1 MTQKRFTPAYPAE
14 LRERGVRLFQEN
26 RADYRSDSAAYRAIA
41 PKLGCSPD
49 SLRVWCQQ
57 AERDAGQRGG
67 LTSAEKD
74 RIKDLER
81 EVRELRQ
88 ANEILKKASAL
99 FRGGGARPPVP
110 QMIAFIDDHRSVFGV
125 GPICRVL
132 GIASS
137 TYYVFKA
144 VERDPELAS
153 GRARQDQLD
162 MAAIQ
167 LAFDGSRGRYGARK
181 VWHQLRREGH
191 DVARC
196 TVERLMKVMGLQ
208 GVVRG
213 KKVITTNPDAAQ
225 PCPDDKVNRAF
236 VAAMPNQLWVSD
248 FTYVS
253 SWQGMVYV
261 AFIIDVFA
269 RKIVGWRV
277 STSMTTGFV
286 LDALNQAICQR
297 APSEA
302 DKLIHH
308 SDRGSQYLSIRYTER
323 LAEAGIDT
331 SVGSVGDSYDNALAE
346 SIIGLFKTEV
356 IKFLGPWKSAAQV
369 EWETLKWVDSYD
381 NTRLHSAIGYITPN
395 EAEEAYHTCLSTA
408 EKAA

>member
-1 MTQKRFTPAYPAE
+1 M
-14 LRERGVRLFQEN
+14 
-26 RADYRSDSAAYRAIA
+26 
-41 PKLGCSPD
+41 
-49 SLRVWCQQ
+49 
-57 AERDAGQRGG
+57 
-67 LTSAEKD
+67 
-74 RIKDLER
+74 
-81 EVRELRQ
+81 
-88 ANEILKKASAL
+88 IL
-99 FRGGGARPPVP
+99 
-110 QMIAFIDDHRSVFGV
+110 FIDDHRGVFGV
-125 GPICRVL
+125 EPICRVL
-132 GIASS
+132 GIAPS
-137 TYYVFKA
+137 TYYDRKA
-144 VERDPELAS
+144 VERDPNLAS
-153 GRARQDQLD
+153 DRAKQDQLD
-162 MAAIQ
+162 MAAVKE
-167 LAFDGSRGRYGARK
+167 AFDGSRGRYGARK
-181 VWHQLRREGH
+181 VWHQLRRERH

-196 TVERLMKVMGLQ
+196 TVERLMKAMGLQ

-213 KKVITTNPDAAQ
+213 KKVITTNPDTAQ

-236 VAAMPNQLWVSD
+236 VADMPNQLWVSD

-297 APSEA
+297 ARSEA

-356 IKFLGPWKSAAQV
+356 IKFLGPWKSVGQV
-369 EWETLKWVDSYD
+369 EWETLKWVDWY
-381 NTRLHSAIGYITPN
+381 NKTRLHSAIGYITPN
-395 EAEEAYHTCLSTA
+395 EAEEAFYANLNVD

>member
-1 MTQKRFTPAYPAE
+1 
-14 LRERGVRLFQEN
+14 
-26 RADYRSDSAAYRAIA
+26 
-41 PKLGCSPD
+41 
-49 SLRVWCQQ
+49 
-57 AERDAGQRGG
+57 
-67 LTSAEKD
+67 
-74 RIKDLER
+74 
-81 EVRELRQ
+81 
-88 ANEILKKASAL
+88 
-99 FRGGGARPPVP
+99 
-110 QMIAFIDDHRSVFGV
+110 MIAFIDDHRSVHGV

-132 GIASS
+132 EIAPS
-137 TYYVFKA
+137 TYYAFKA
-144 VERDPELAS
+144 AERDPDLAS
-153 GRARQDQLD
+153 DRARQDRLD
-162 MAAIQ
+162 KVAIKD
-167 LAFDGSRGRYGARK
+167 AFDGSRGRYGARK

-191 DVARC
+191 DIARC
-196 TVERLMKVMGLQ
+196 TVERLMQVMGLQ

-236 VAAMPNQLWVSD
+236 VADMPNQLWVSD

-323 LAEAGIDT
+323 LADAGIDT

-356 IKFLGPWKSAAQV
+356 IKFLGPWKSVGQV
-369 EWETLKWVDSYD
+369 EWETLKWVDWYN
-381 NTRLHSAIGYITPN
+381 NTRLHSAIGYITPQ
-395 EAEEAYHTCLSTA
+395 EAEEAFYASLNVD

>member
-1 MTQKRFTPAYPAE
+1 MQTPCCA
-14 LRERGVRLFQEN
+14 RGEIGCLTALDQDGYSTACSANDRVSRRSPWRLWC
-26 RADYRSDSAAYRAIA
+26 RADLPGSGIA
-41 PKLGCSPD
+41 P
-49 SLRVWCQQ
+49 
-57 AERDAGQRGG
+57 
-67 LTSAEKD
+67 
-74 RIKDLER
+74 
-81 EVRELRQ
+81 
-88 ANEILKKASAL
+88 
-99 FRGGGARPPVP
+99 
-110 QMIAFIDDHRSVFGV
+110 
-125 GPICRVL
+125 
-132 GIASS
+132 S
-137 TYYVFKA
+137 TFYSFKA
-144 VERDPELAS
+144 VERDPTLAS
-153 GRARQDQLD
+153 DRARQDQKD
-162 MAAIQ
+162 MTAIKQ
-167 LAFDGSRGRYGARK
+167 IFDGSRGRYGARK
-181 VWHQLRREGH
+181 VWHQLRREGC
-191 DVARC
+191 DIARC

-213 KKVITTNPDAAQ
+213 KKVVTTNPDAAQ
-225 PCPDDKVNRAF
+225 PCPDDKVNRVF
-236 VAAMPNQLWVSD
+236 VADMPNQLWVSD

-261 AFIIDVFA
+261 AFVIDVFA

-356 IKFLGPWKSAAQV
+356 IKFLGPWKSVGQV
-369 EWETLKWVDSYD
+369 EWETLKWVDWY
-381 NTRLHSAIGYITPN
+381 NKTRLHSAIGYVTPN
-395 EAEEAYHTCLSTA
+395 EAEEEFYTSLNAA
-408 EKAA
+408 AKAA